1 MMPKFRVLC
10 RIDAFADYVA
20 EVEADSAEEAAEPA
34 NDDHGAFTWEA
45 DGVQEFDAR
54 IYVALANDGSHLEH
68 TKVGDF

>member
-1 MMPKFRVLC
+1 MPIFNVLC

-20 EVEADSAEEAAEPA
+20 EVEADDADEAAQLA
-34 NDDHGAFTWEA
+34 HDNHSQYRWDA

-54 IYVALANDGSHLEH
+54 IYVTLRSDGSHNER

>member
-1 MMPKFRVLC
+1 MPIFNVLC

-20 EVEADSAEEAAEPA
+20 EVEADDADEAALLAQE
-34 NDDHGAFTWEA
+34 NHSKYRWEA

-54 IYVALANDGSHLEH
+54 IYVTLRTDGSYNER